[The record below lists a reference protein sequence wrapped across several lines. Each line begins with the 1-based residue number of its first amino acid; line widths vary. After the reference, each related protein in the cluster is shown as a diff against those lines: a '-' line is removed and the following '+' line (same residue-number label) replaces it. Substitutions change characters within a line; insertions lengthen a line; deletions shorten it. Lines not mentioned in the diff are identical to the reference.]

1 MANSEKETPIYGS
14 DPNTPNPEAG
24 EAESAASSEPAKQRN
39 LVSWTLIIAA
49 ILSTIFLFAL
59 DNTITADVIPAIV
72 QTFGHADKLPWLSVA
87 FQIGGVGVVLPL
99 GRIYAL
105 FDAKWLYIFFVVLF
119 CGGSALCGG
128 APNMDAFIVGRVIA
142 GVGGIGIYLGV
153 MTLLSVNTTT
163 TERPMYLGLVGLVFG
178 VGNVVG
184 PVIGGAFADS
194 SATWRWGFYI
204 NLCII
209 GLMAPVYIFLI
220 PGFQPA
226 PGRTV
231 INRLREI
238 DFVGT
243 LLSIGTLVCLV
254 MAINFG
260 GVLYA
265 WSSGQ
270 IIALF
275 VIAGVLFVAFSAQQ
289 GLALLTTKERRLFPV
304 VFLHNKE
311 AVLLFI
317 LTATF
322 NSAAFIPIYYI
333 PTYFQFTRGDGPLDA
348 GVRLLPLI
356 ILITLMIIVNS
367 TVLSKGGYYMPWYL
381 GGSIL
386 SLIGCV
392 LLSTADMGTTAGSI
406 YGYEVLTSFAVIQT
420 ITSREHMSHGLGFIM
435 IAQLLGVTLAL
446 SISGAVFV
454 NQAMDGLSKVLVDS
468 TREQLQS
475 ALRGLSGDLGA
486 LGEEQ
491 RNAALNVVVKCLAKV
506 FIPAY
511 AAAALGTIAALFL
524 RRQKMP
530 SGAVAA

>member
-1 MANSEKETPIYGS
+1 M
-14 DPNTPNPEAG
+14 
-24 EAESAASSEPAKQRN
+24 
-39 LVSWTLIIAA
+39 IIAA

-59 DNTITADVIPAIV
+59 DNTITADVIPAV
-72 QTFGHADKLPWLSVA
+72 VGTFGHADKLPWLSVA
-87 FQIGGVGVVLPL
+87 FQIGGVGAVLPL
-99 GRIYAL
+99 GRMYAL
-105 FDAKWLYIFFVVLF
+105 FDAKWLCIFFVVLF
-119 CGGSALCGG
+119 CAGSALCGG

-163 TERPMYLGLVGLVFG
+163 TERPLYLGLVGLVFG

-194 SATWRWGFYI
+194 AATWRWGFYI

-209 GLMAPVYIFLI
+209 GLMSPVYIFLI

-226 PGRTV
+226 PGRTAIDRV
-231 INRLREI
+231 KEI

-243 LLSIGTLVCLV
+243 FLSIGSLVCLV

-265 WSSGQ
+265 WRSGQ

-275 VIAGVLFVAFSAQQ
+275 VVASVLFVAFCAQQ

-304 VFLHNKE
+304 VLLRNKE
-311 AVLLFI
+311 AMLLFV

-356 ILITLMIIVNS
+356 IFITFMIIVNG
-367 TVLSKGGYYMPWYL
+367 TVLSKGGYYMPWFL
-381 GGSIL
+381 GGSVV

-392 LLSTADMGTTAGSI
+392 LLSTADMGTKAGAI
-406 YGYEVLTSFAVIQT
+406 YGYEVLVGIGAGCGIQTSFAVIQT
-420 ITSREHMSHGLGFIM
+420 ITSPELMSHGLGFIM
-435 IAQLLGVTLAL
+435 ISQLLGVTLAL

-468 TREQLQS
+468 TRQELQR
-475 ALRGLSGDLGA
+475 ALMGLSGDITA
-486 LGEEQ
+486 LDGEQ
-491 RNAALNVVVKCLAKV
+491 RNAALNVIVECIAKV
-506 FIPAY
+506 
-511 AAAALGTIAALFL
+511 
-524 RRQKMP
+524 
-530 SGAVAA
+530 